1 VSRSSSEREIAA
13 LAAEILGE
21 EPPAKVVA
29 VLAAQVQAGKTTMP
43 DVVVLF
49 GALRQVERMVERAVT
64 QASWRCPRQ

>member
-1 VSRSSSEREIAA
+1 
-13 LAAEILGE
+13 
-21 EPPAKVVA
+21 VVA

>member
-1 VSRSSSEREIAA
+1 VSRSSSEREVAA
-13 LAAEILGE
+13 LAVEILGE

-29 VLAAQVQAGKTTMP
+29 VLAAQVQAGKTSMS
-43 DVVVLF
+43 DVVILF